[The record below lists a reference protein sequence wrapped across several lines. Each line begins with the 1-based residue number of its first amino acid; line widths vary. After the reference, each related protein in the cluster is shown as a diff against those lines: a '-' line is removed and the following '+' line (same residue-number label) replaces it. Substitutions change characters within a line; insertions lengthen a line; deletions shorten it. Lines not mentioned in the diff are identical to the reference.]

1 MTCSRCTGICSDSGD
16 AGILSS
22 RYTGQRK
29 REWQKVRHD
38 NSVGCPAFLTGR
50 NNNMHNFGLTA
61 VTVPQAEEYGEG
73 NILQKQFSQIVEKEI
88 ERKMEPYWKLTEN
101 RNI

>member
-1 MTCSRCTGICSDSGD
+1 MQDREKGNG
-16 AGILSS
+16 
-22 RYTGQRK
+22 RK
-29 REWQKVRHD
+29 SATIIPSAVLL
-38 NSVGCPAFLTGR
+38 FLTGR

-101 RNI
+101 PEYLTQL

>member
-1 MTCSRCTGICSDSGD
+1 MTSGHCTGIDSDSGD

-22 RYTGQRK
+22 RYTGRNG
-29 REWQKVRHD
+29 RTSATIIPSAVLL
-38 NSVGCPAFLTGR
+38 FLTGR

-73 NILQKQFSQIVEKEI
+73 NILQKQFSQIVQ
-88 ERKMEPYWKLTEN
+88 
-101 RNI
+101 